1 MPVLLLMFFQ
11 SAEAPSFVAPT
22 YQTPDGRAFLVGAE
36 DRVYGVPK
44 AR

>member
-1 MPVLLLMFFQ
+1 MPSLLLMFFR
-11 SAEAPSFVAPT
+11 STSGFVGPT
-22 YQTPDGRAFLVGAE
+22 YQTPDGRAFLVDAE